1 MNAGLKDLLFN
12 LRQHPSFQDF
22 LRAVERPR
30 MPRFKK
36 YEKRTLED
44 MGAQTVFVSGRLEQD
59 DAWRTFLTG
68 ESPTGENEAS
78 QQE

>member
-1 MNAGLKDLLFN
+1 MNDGLNDLLFK

-36 YEKRTLED
+36 YSKAALED
-44 MGAQTVFVSGRLEQD
+44 MGAQTVFVSGQLDQHDR
-59 DAWRTFLTG
+59 WHVFLTG
-68 ESPTGENEAS
+68 ESPTGDDELRK
-78 QQE
+78 QE